1 MADEALSALQRE
13 ILRLF
18 FGLPES
24 RGFVLA
30 GGAALI
36 ASGLSDRPTKDVDLF
51 GSDMAVGI
59 TSAADALEAACI
71 GRGWTLDR
79 IQDSPTSRRLVVR
92 TSHDELLVDLAVD
105 SPPTGAPTITA
116 FGPTY
121 PPEELAARKLLALFD
136 RAAARDFV
144 DLHAL
149 STRFDLDRLIQVA
162 VQIDTGF
169 DPAVLVEMLASVSR
183 FTDAELADLG
193 AEPPALRAFI
203 DRWSADLRDRDG

>member
-13 ILRLF
+13 ILRVF

-24 RGFVLA
+24 HGFVLA

-51 GSDMAVGI
+51 GSDVAVGI
-59 TSAADALEAACI
+59 SGAADALEAACI
-71 GRGWTLDR
+71 GRGWIIDR
-79 IQDSPTSRRLVVR
+79 IQDSPTFRRIVVR
-92 TSHDELLVDLAVD
+92 TVHDELLVDLAVD

-162 VQIDTGF
+162 AQLDSGF
-169 DPAVLVEMLASVSR
+169 DPVVLVEMLASVRR
-183 FTDAELADLG
+183 FTDEELADLG
-193 AEPPALRAFI
+193 AEPTALRAFI
-203 DRWSADLRDRDG
+203 DRWRADLGDRGG

>member
-71 GRGWTLDR
+71 GRGWTIDR
-79 IQDSPTSRRLVVR
+79 IQDSPTFRRLVVR